1 MLTQL
6 YIQNIAVIEQAS
18 IDFEP
23 GFTVLTGETGAGK
36 SIIID
41 AIYAVLGERTS
52 KELVRTGAE
61 QASVSAL
68 FTDVSPQTQQVLR
81 ELDIPLEDDGSLL
94 IRREIRPHGR
104 SSCKLN
110 NIPATVSM
118 LRAVGGTLIDIL
130 GQHESYKLLS
140 PEVHGTYIDSFA
152 GAYGLLAEY
161 RAAYTALRRI
171 KGELD
176 ALESDEGQ
184 KSRRMDILRYQIEEL
199 EEALEGADLILGG
212 VSSFGLDWFC
222 DEILPVLP
230 EDVPLLTV
238 TKGMVDLDDGTLV
251 PYPHIFEQRQPEG
264 KHINFNAIGGPCTSY
279 ELADH
284 DDSHVAFCGK
294 DMETLKF
301 IKSLLTTDYYH
312 ISLSTDVVGV
322 ECAVAMKNAYALGVS
337 LAVGLAEKRD
347 GEIGAVHYNSQA
359 ALFGQGVKEMIHLL
373 ELIHGGPEN
382 IIHGAGDLYVTVFGG
397 RTRKIGTLLG
407 RGLTFDQAMEELQ
420 GVTLESIVIATRTAR
435 AVRKLA
441 ERGVVSLDDFP
452 LLMHVDAIINE
463 GAEVDIPW
471 EKFTTVV
478 E

>member
-1 MLTQL
+1 MS
-6 YIQNIAVIEQAS
+6 VITFVCAGQMNSA
-18 IDFEP
+18 ITFPAFENGHEVRLVGSP
-23 GFTVLTGETGAGK
+23 LDRD
-36 SIIID
+36 IID
-41 AIYAVLGERTS
+41 GLKKDNFHITLKRT
-52 KELVRTGAE
+52 LH
-61 QASVSAL
+61 
-68 FTDVSPQTQQVLR
+68 
-81 ELDIPLEDDGSLL
+81 DG
-94 IRREIRPHGR
+94 
-104 SSCKLN
+104 
-110 NIPATVSM
+110 
-118 LRAVGGTLIDIL
+118 
-130 GQHESYKLLS
+130 
-140 PEVHGTYIDSFA
+140 
-152 GAYGLLAEY
+152 
-161 RAAYTALRRI
+161 I
-171 KGELD
+171 KY
-176 ALESDEGQ
+176 
-184 KSRRMDILRYQIEEL
+184 YQIEEL

-373 ELIHGGPEN
+373 ELI
-382 IIHGAGDLYVTVFGG
+382 
-397 RTRKIGTLLG
+397 GTLLG